1 MRLRVLTWN
10 LFHGRSVPPAGRDLF
25 EEFCAALAGWEWDV
39 ALLQEVPPWWPP
51 VLAER
56 LQADQRSVLTSRNA
70 LLPVRRAIAV
80 RRPDLIKSHG
90 GGANAILVRG
100 DTVVEHRWRRLCL
113 WPERRW
119 VHAVRLE
126 RAGVW
131 VANLHGGGPMRD
143 AVRAATSVLAWAGP
157 DTPAVLGG
165 DFNIRHPLLDGFQ
178 YIGGYSVDHVLA
190 RGLAP
195 VGQPDVLERGRPS
208 DRGWLSDHA
217 PVRITLAG
225 ERAPEPPERPSR

>member
-1 MRLRVLTWN
+1 
-10 LFHGRSVPPAGRDLF
+10 
-25 EEFCAALAGWEWDV
+25 
-39 ALLQEVPPWWPP
+39 
-51 VLAER
+51 
-56 LQADQRSVLTSRNA
+56 
-70 LLPVRRAIAV
+70 
-80 RRPDLIKSHG
+80 
-90 GGANAILVRG
+90 
-100 DTVVEHRWRRLCL
+100 
-113 WPERRW
+113 
-119 VHAVRLE
+119 
-126 RAGVW
+126 VW

-143 AVRAATSVLAWAGP
+143 AVRAAKSVLAWADP